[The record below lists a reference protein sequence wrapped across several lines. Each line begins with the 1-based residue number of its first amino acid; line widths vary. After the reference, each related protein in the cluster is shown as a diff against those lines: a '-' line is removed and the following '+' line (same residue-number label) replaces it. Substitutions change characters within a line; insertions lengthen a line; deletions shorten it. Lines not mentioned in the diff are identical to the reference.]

1 MFEPNKPFW
10 GRYKLSPYSNYP
22 TKKLNKNNK
31 NIHNGDCI
39 LAKKKK
45 KNYFTTKKPKIY
57 VLLEKLKL
65 IFLQLQYKHQL
76 TIASC

>member
-10 GRYKLSPYSNYP
+10 GHYKLSPYSNYP

-39 LAKKKK
+39 LAKK
-45 KNYFTTKKPKIY
+45 NYFTTKEPKNH
-57 VLLEKLKL
+57 VL
-65 IFLQLQYKHQL
+65 
-76 TIASC
+76 